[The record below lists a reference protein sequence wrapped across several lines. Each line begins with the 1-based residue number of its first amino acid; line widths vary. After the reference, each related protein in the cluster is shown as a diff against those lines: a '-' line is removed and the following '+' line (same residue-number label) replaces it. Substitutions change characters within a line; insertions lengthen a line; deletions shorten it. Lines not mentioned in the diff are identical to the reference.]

1 MRLRGYALTKR
12 KVLVALTC
20 LATLSLILLHTNHQQ
35 TLHTADKGKA
45 VVNKL
50 VPPPSFRH
58 PDNAPLERIPK
69 SADVEEEI
77 KSVPLNT
84 KTRVLDK
91 KTRNVDVDS
100 PAIPPVEPDQT
111 TPVQENEGPCRVL
124 EESED
129 TCTVRFNKC
138 SNEERRDSV
147 RSAVAHAYRNYRKY
161 AWGKDYLRPVS
172 KDGEDGM
179 FHLGQ
184 TVIDS
189 IGTLHIMGFTE
200 FTKDAEDWI
209 KDNITLFKGH
219 NDVSFFEIIIR
230 YLGGLLEIFH
240 LTGEQMF
247 AEKARDLGVLLSQ
260 CFGNPSSI
268 PFTRLD
274 LGKRVCKLQGGCRK
288 HKDCNVNTAEVS
300 TIQLEL
306 RQLSVVTGDY
316 IFFGMANGTSNK
328 LLAAAPPNGVVPTHV
343 NTYTG
348 EFVGNEYHL
357 GPGIDSYYEYVL
369 KQWIQSGKKADRFKE
384 EYNKA
389 VFSISNMLI
398 SKTKN
403 FTLLGRQGEFFD
415 DEMQHL
421 SCFVPGML
429 ALGHYHGLPKW
440 HLTLAQHLMRS
451 CYYMA
456 ISQPTGLAPE
466 AAYFDF
472 DKLYPTNS
480 QNVLRPEVVESL
492 LILYR
497 VTGDKTYR
505 DWGWE
510 IFRGFERSSRMCS
523 GYSGLLDTQSTNH
536 KYRIDR
542 MESGFLAGTLK
553 YLYLLFSDRTLFPL
567 DDWLFNSHGHMLP
580 INPTAH
586 SGVWY

>member
-12 KVLVALTC
+12 KVLVTLACLCALLVFVQFTY
-20 LATLSLILLHTNHQQ
+20 HQSI
-35 TLHTADKGKA
+35 DSVEKSGE
-45 VVNKL
+45 VVNEL

-58 PDNAPLERIPK
+58 DDPLPQHIDHDTLDTRDIK
-69 SADVEEEI
+69 SA
-77 KSVPLNT
+77 PLNT
-84 KTRVLDK
+84 KEHVVER
-91 KTRNVDVDS
+91 DV
-100 PAIPPVEPDQT
+100 AVPPVQAV
-111 TPVQENEGPCRVL
+111 VQEDTTSTHPLPCRVL
-124 EESED
+124 EENGD
-129 TCTVRFNKC
+129 KCTVRFNKC
-138 SNEERRDSV
+138 NNEERKESV
-147 RSAVAHAYRNYRKY
+147 KSAVAHAWRNYKKY

-184 TVIDS
+184 TIIDS

-200 FTKDAEDWI
+200 FTKDALEWI
-209 KDNITLFKGH
+209 KENVVLFKGH
-219 NDVSFFEIIIR
+219 NDVSFFEIVIR

-240 LTGEQMF
+240 LSGDQMF

-268 PFTRLD
+268 PFTRID

-288 HKDCNVNTAEVS
+288 HKDCNVNTAEVA
-300 TIQLEL
+300 TVQLEL

-316 IFFGMANGTSNK
+316 LFFGMANGTSNK
-328 LLAAAPPNGVVPTHV
+328 LLAAAPANGMVPPHI

-348 EFVGNEYHL
+348 EFVGNNYHL
-357 GPGIDSYYEYVL
+357 GPGIDSYYEYIL
-369 KQWIQSGKKADRFKE
+369 KQWIQSGKKADRFKD

-403 FTLLGRQGEFFD
+403 FTLLGKQGEFFD
-415 DEMQHL
+415 DEMEHL

-429 ALGHYHGLPKW
+429 ALGYHHGLPKW
-440 HLTLAQHLMRS
+440 HLTLSQHLMRS

-466 AAYFDF
+466 AAYFDY
-472 DKLYPTNS
+472 DHLYPTNS
-480 QNVLRPEVVESL
+480 QNVLRPEIAESL

-542 MESGFLAGTLK
+542 MESGFIAGTLK

-567 DDWLFNSHGHMLP
+567 DDWVFNSHGHMLP
-580 INPTAH
+580 INPNAH
-586 SGVWY
+586 TGVWY